1 MPEPLT
7 KPDHL
12 QPARDDESAGAWIGR
27 RKAAVAAAALGVLS
41 FLVVAIAQRD
51 WDTPD
56 WKLSVPGFLLT
67 AIASG
72 VSLARREPQGYWV
85 WGLGLGIAAAAI
97 VLPWFFMFAVIIAGA
112 ALLMMILHAIL

>member
-1 MPEPLT
+1 VPEPLT

-12 QPARDDESAGAWIGR
+12 QPAEDESAGPWLAK
-27 RKAAVAAAALGVLS
+27 RKAAVAAGVIGVVS

-56 WKLSVPGFLLT
+56 WRLSMPGFALA

-72 VSLARREPQGYWV
+72 VSIARREPQGYWV
-85 WGLGLGIAAAAI
+85 WALGLGIAAAAL
-97 VLPWFFMFAVIIAGA
+97 VLPWFFMFAVVVAGA
-112 ALLMMILHAIL
+112 ALLIMILHAIL

>member
-12 QPARDDESAGAWIGR
+12 KPVDEESPGAWIAR
-27 RKAAVAAAALGVLS
+27 RKFGFTAGVIGVLS
-41 FLVVAIAQRD
+41 FLVVAIGQRD

-56 WKLSVPGFLLT
+56 WWLSLPGFVLA

-72 VSLARREPQGYWV
+72 LSLARREPAGYWL
-85 WGLGLGIAAAAI
+85 WALGLGIAAAAI
-97 VLPWFFMFAVIIAGA
+97 VLPWFFMIAVIVAGA

>member
-1 MPEPLT
+1 MPELS

-12 QPARDDESAGAWIGR
+12 QPVDDDGSAGSWIAK
-27 RKAAVAAAALGVLS
+27 RKAAVAAAALGIVS
-41 FLVVAIAQRD
+41 FLVVAIATTD

-56 WKLSVPGFLLT
+56 FRLSLPGFALT

-72 VSLARREPQGYWV
+72 LSLARREPQGAWL
-85 WGLGLGIAAAAI
+85 WALGLAIAAAAI
-97 VLPWFFMFAVIIAGA
+97 VLPWFFMIAAVVAGA

>member
-1 MPEPLT
+1 VSEPLS

-12 QPARDDESAGAWIGR
+12 KPVEDDSPAAWIAK
-27 RKAAVAAAALGVLS
+27 RKAAVAAGVIGVVS
-41 FLVVAIAQRD
+41 FLVVAVATTD

-56 WKLSVPGFLLT
+56 FRISVPGFLLA

-72 VSLARREPQGYWV
+72 VSLARREPQGAWV
-85 WGLGLGIAAAAI
+85 WALGLAIAAAAI
-97 VLPWFFMFAVIIAGA
+97 VLPWFFMIAAVVAGA

>member
-1 MPEPLT
+1 M
-7 KPDHL
+7 
-12 QPARDDESAGAWIGR
+12 
-27 RKAAVAAAALGVLS
+27 LS

-56 WKLSVPGFLLT
+56 WRISVPGCLLT

-85 WGLGLGIAAAAI
+85 WALGLGIAVAAL
-97 VLPWFFMFAVIIAGA
+97 VLPWFFMFALVIAGA
-112 ALLMMILHAIL
+112 ALLIMILHAIL

>member
-1 MPEPLT
+1 MTLP

-12 QPARDDESAGAWIGR
+12 QPAQDESGARWIAK
-27 RKAAVAAAALGVLS
+27 RKAAVVAGVLGVLS

-56 WKLSVPGFLLT
+56 WRISVPGFLLT

-72 VSLARREPQGYWV
+72 ASLARREPQGYWV
-85 WGLGLGIAAAAI
+85 WALGLGIAAAAL
-97 VLPWFFMFAVIIAGA
+97 VLPWFFMFAVVIAGA

>member
-12 QPARDDESAGAWIGR
+12 QPVEDESAAAWIGK
-27 RKAAVAAAALGVLS
+27 RKFAVIAGVVGVLS
-41 FLVVAIAQRD
+41 FLVVTIAQRD

-56 WKLSVPGFLLT
+56 WRISVPGFALA

-72 VSLARREPQGYWV
+72 MSVGRREPQGYWV
-85 WGLGLGIAAAAI
+85 WTLGLGIAAAAL
-97 VLPWFFMFAVIIAGA
+97 VLPWFFMFAVVVAGA

>member
-12 QPARDDESAGAWIGR
+12 QPTEEESAGAWIAR
-27 RKAAVAAAALGVLS
+27 RKFAFAAGVIGVLS

-51 WDTPD
+51 WETPD
-56 WKLSVPGFLLT
+56 WRISLPGFVLA

-72 VSLARREPQGYWV
+72 MSLARREPKGYWV

-97 VLPWFFMFAVIIAGA
+97 VLPWFFMFAVVVAGA